1 MSGRGLKAA
10 DLNCGSQTKLIVGPV
25 EDGEVLADEDITQD
39 PEFAR
44 GGVKV
49 HALEATDAVVIFLQ
63 SREGTA
69 WESGQWIQ

>member
-39 PEFAR
+39 PELTS
-44 GGVKV
+44 GGVEV
-49 HALEATDAVVIFLQ
+49 HALKATHAGAILLEK
-63 SREGTA
+63 RRA
-69 WESGQWIQ
+69 WRPE